1 MVALPA
7 VDIRRAVRMGL
18 EEDLAQGDITTA
30 ALFSKATPARARII
44 AQQSL
49 VVAGMAAAIQT
60 FLVVDAS
67 LKLTPS
73 RRDGSHAKN
82 GDVLLQI
89 EGDGRSILMA
99 ERVAL
104 NFLQHLSGIATLT
117 NRFCRAVHGHPVSIM
132 DTRKTLPGWRAL
144 QKWAVSLGGGT
155 NHRMS
160 LGDGILIKDNH
171 LALMKNKKQAI
182 LTACRIVQAIS
193 SKDKPVI
200 VEVESLPEVHDALL
214 GKADIILLDNMTPA
228 TVKRAVKLI
237 DGRALIE
244 VSGGITLK
252 NVRAMAAACPDR
264 ISIGA
269 LTHSAQA
276 ATLSLVLEPR
286 RRHRR
291 SASFVKR
298 ET

>member
-1 MVALPA
+1 MALPA
-7 VDIRRAVRMGL
+7 VDIRRTVRMGL
-18 EEDLAQGDITTA
+18 EEDLGQGDITTT
-30 ALFSKATPARARII
+30 ALFSEPIPARARII
-44 AQQSL
+44 AQQPL
-49 VVAGMAAAIQT
+49 VVAGMTAAIQT
-60 FLVVDAS
+60 FIAVDAS
-67 LKLTPS
+67 LKLTPA
-73 RRDGSHAKN
+73 RRDGSHAKT

-117 NRFCRAVHGHPVSIM
+117 NRFCRAVHGYPVNIM

-171 LALMKNKKQAI
+171 LALMKNKKQAV
-182 LTACRIVQAIS
+182 LTACRTAQVIAA
-193 SKDKPVI
+193 KDKPVI
-200 VEVESLPEVHDALL
+200 VEVESLSEVHDALL

-237 DGRALIE
+237 DGRALVE

-252 NVRAMAAACPDR
+252 NVRAMAAAGPDR

-269 LTHSAQA
+269 LTHSAPA
-276 ATLSLVLEPR
+276 ATLSLVFEPR
-286 RRHRR
+286 RRP
-291 SASFVKR
+291 S
-298 ET
+298 T

>member
-7 VDIRRAVRMGL
+7 VDIRRAVRRGL
-18 EEDLAQGDITTA
+18 EEDLAQGDVTTA
-30 ALFSKATPARARII
+30 ALFPEPIPARARII
-44 AQQSL
+44 AQQAL

-60 FLVVDAS
+60 FIAVDAS
-67 LKLTPS
+67 LTVTPS
-73 RRDGSHAKN
+73 RQDGSHAKN
-82 GDVLLQI
+82 GDVLLRI

-117 NRFCRAVHGHPVSIM
+117 NRFCHAVHGYPVDIM

-155 NHRMS
+155 NHRVS

-171 LALMKNKKQAI
+171 LALMKNKKPAV
-182 LTACRIVQAIS
+182 LTACRIAQAA
-193 SKDKPVI
+193 SKGKPVI
-200 VEVESLPEVHDALL
+200 VEVESLSEVHDALQ

-228 TVKRAVKLI
+228 TVKQAVKLI
-237 DGRALIE
+237 AGRALVE

-252 NVRAMAAACPDR
+252 NVRAMAAAGPDR

-269 LTHSAQA
+269 LTHSAPG
-276 ATLSLVLEPR
+276 ATLSLVLEPLR
-286 RRHRR
+286 LHGR
-291 SASFVKR
+291 S
-298 ET
+298 

>member
-1 MVALPA
+1 MVTLPA
-7 VDIRRAVRMGL
+7 VDIRRAVRAGL
-18 EEDLAQGDITTA
+18 EEDLAQGDITTT
-30 ALFSKATPARARII
+30 ALFSEPTPARARII
-44 AQQSL
+44 AQQPL

-60 FLVVDAS
+60 FIAVDAS

-82 GDVLLQI
+82 GDVLLRI

-117 NRFCRAVHGHPVSIM
+117 SRFCHAVHGYPVTIM

-155 NHRMS
+155 NHRVS

-171 LALMKNKKQAI
+171 LALMKNKKQAV
-182 LTACRIVQAIS
+182 LTACRIAQAT
-193 SKDKPVI
+193 SKGKPVI
-200 VEVESLPEVHDALL
+200 VEVESLSEVHDALQ

-228 TVKRAVKLI
+228 TVKQAVKLI
-237 DGRALIE
+237 AGRALVE

-252 NVRAMAAACPDR
+252 NVRAMAAAGPDR

-269 LTHSAQA
+269 LTHSAPA
-276 ATLSLVLEPR
+276 ATVSLVLEPR
-286 RRHRR
+286 RHRGSIR
-291 SASFVKR
+291 
-298 ET
+298 

>member
-7 VDIRRAVRMGL
+7 VDIRRAVHMGL
-18 EEDLAQGDITTA
+18 EEDLGQGDITTG
-30 ALFSKATPARARII
+30 ALFSEPIPAHARII
-44 AQQSL
+44 AQQPL

-60 FLVVDAS
+60 FIAVDAS

-73 RRDGSHAKN
+73 LRDGSHAKH

-104 NFLQHLSGIATLT
+104 NFLQYLSGIATLT
-117 NRFCRAVHGHPVSIM
+117 SRFCQAVHGYPVEIM
-132 DTRKTLPGWRAL
+132 DTRKTLPGWRAI
-144 QKWAVSLGGGT
+144 QKWAVSLGGGR
-155 NHRMS
+155 NHRVS

-171 LALMKNKKQAI
+171 LALMNKKKPAV
-182 LTACRIVQAIS
+182 LSACRKARALA

-200 VEVESLPEVHDALL
+200 VEVESLPEVQAALR
-214 GKADIILLDNMTPA
+214 GKADIILLDNMTPT
-228 TVKRAVKLI
+228 TVKQAVRLI
-237 DGRALIE
+237 KGRALVE

-252 NVRAMAAACPDR
+252 NVRAMAVAGPDR

-269 LTHSAQA
+269 LTHSAPA
-276 ATLSLVLEPR
+276 ATISLILEPR
-286 RRHRR
+286 RRRR
-291 SASFVKR
+291 RAS
-298 ET
+298 

>member
-1 MVALPA
+1 MAALPA

-18 EEDLAQGDITTA
+18 EEDLGQGDITTT
-30 ALFSKATPARARII
+30 ALFSKPTPARATII
-44 AQQSL
+44 AQQPL

-60 FLVVDAS
+60 FIVVDAS
-67 LKLTPS
+67 LKLTLS
-73 RRDGSHAKN
+73 LQDGAQART
-82 GDVLLQI
+82 GEVLLQI

-117 NRFCRAVHGHPVSIM
+117 NRFCRAVHGYPVSIM

-160 LGDGILIKDNH
+160 LSDGILIKDNH
-171 LALMKNKKQAI
+171 LALMRNKKSAV
-182 LTACRIVQAIS
+182 LTACRIAQAIA
-193 SKDKPVI
+193 SKNNPVI
-200 VEVESLPEVHDALL
+200 VEVESLSEVHDALH

-237 DGRALIE
+237 DGQALIE

-252 NVRAMAAACPDR
+252 NVRAMAAAGPDR

-269 LTHSAQA
+269 LTHSAPA

-286 RRHRR
+286 RRPR
-291 SASFVKR
+291 K
-298 ET
+298 